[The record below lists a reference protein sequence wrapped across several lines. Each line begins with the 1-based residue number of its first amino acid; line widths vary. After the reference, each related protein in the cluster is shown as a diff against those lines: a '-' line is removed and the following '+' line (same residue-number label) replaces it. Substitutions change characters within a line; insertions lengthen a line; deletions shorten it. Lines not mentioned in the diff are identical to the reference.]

1 MIVIIGFSCFV
12 LGCLFMS
19 ALRVALYRIDK
30 MAKEHAQRIEEDKE
44 FRNIIAERELNKLVS
59 NG

>member
-19 ALRVALYRIDK
+19 ALRVALFRIDK
-30 MAKEHAQRIEEDKE
+30 MAKEHKQQIEDDKE
-44 FRNIIAERELNKLVS
+44 FRNIIAERS
-59 NG
+59 

>member
-1 MIVIIGFSCFV
+1 MMILIGFV

-19 ALRVALYRIDK
+19 ALRVALFRIDK
-30 MAKEHAQRIEEDKE
+30 MAKEHKQQIEDDKE

>member
-1 MIVIIGFSCFV
+1 MMILIGFV
-12 LGCLFMS
+12 LGIVFMS
-19 ALRVALYRIDK
+19 ALRVALFRIDK
-30 MAKEHAQRIEEDKE
+30 MAKEHKQQIEDDKE

>member
-1 MIVIIGFSCFV
+1 MMILIGFV
-12 LGCLFMS
+12 LGIVFMS
-19 ALRVALYRIDK
+19 ALRVALFRIDK
-30 MAKEHAQRIEEDKE
+30 MAKEHKQRIEEDKE